1 MLELT
6 APAED
11 FSPPLLRL
19 QREAPSPLPRLVLR
33 VLLGLLA
40 ALLAW
45 AVFGRL
51 DIVAVAPGKL
61 VPLTYLKVV
70 QPAEAGIVQELLVR
84 EGDEVRAGQVLVRM
98 DRRVSEADS
107 RQLENEL
114 AVTRLQLARIDAELS
129 GKSMKR
135 LQSDPVDLFAHAQA
149 LLRARQSAYRDA
161 VEGERAALARAE
173 QEHQAARQQEQ
184 KLLSTAPIVR
194 QQEEG
199 WNQLMKEGFAGKL
212 MALDKT
218 KARIETEQE
227 LAAQRHAAESLKAA
241 IEQSRKRI
249 AQLASTYLQQLA
261 SERVEAEARY
271 RKLLQ
276 DWEKQ
281 SHRHGLLELKA
292 PQDGI
297 VKDLATHTPGTVVQ
311 PGSVLMTLVPRDEP
325 ILAEVWVG
333 NLDAGFVRKGQHAK
347 LKFATYPFQE
357 YGMAAGLVSH
367 LSPDATEGGGQEVR
381 SERFGGDAEGRTSP
395 SGYRALVEM
404 TSPYIESAGRRHMLS
419 SGLQVTAEIHLGTRT
434 VLEYL
439 LSPVRRVALEA
450 GRER

>member
-1 MLELT
+1 
-6 APAED
+6 
-11 FSPPLLRL
+11 
-19 QREAPSPLPRLVLR
+19 
-33 VLLGLLA
+33 LA
-40 ALLAW
+40 
-45 AVFGRL
+45 
-51 DIVAVAPGKL
+51 IK
-61 VPLTYLKVV
+61 
-70 QPAEAGIVQELLVR
+70 
-84 EGDEVRAGQVLVRM
+84 
-98 DRRVSEADS
+98 
-107 RQLENEL
+107 
-114 AVTRLQLARIDAELS
+114 RLQLARIDAELS
-129 GKSMKR
+129 GKPMRR
-135 LQSDPVDLFAHAQA
+135 LPADPADLFAHAQA
-149 LLRARQSAYRDA
+149 QLRSRQSAYRDA
-161 VEGERAALARAE
+161 MEVERAALARAE

-184 KLLSTAPIVR
+184 KLLTTAPIVR

-241 IEQSRKRI
+241 IEQSRKKI
-249 AQLASTYLQQLA
+249 AQIASAYLQQLTT
-261 SERVEAEARY
+261 ERVEAEAQY

-325 ILAEVWVG
+325 MLAEVWVG
-333 NLDAGFVRKGQHAK
+333 NLDAGFVQTGQQVK

-357 YGMAAGLVSH
+357 YGMASGAVSH
-367 LSPDATEGGGQEVR
+367 LSPDATEGDGQGTHPNK
-381 SERFGGDAEGRTSP
+381 FGGDADERNSP
-395 SGYRALVEM
+395 SGYRALVAM
-404 TSPYIESAGRRHMLS
+404 ALPYLESGGRRYRLS
-419 SGLQVTAEIHLGTRT
+419 PGMQVTAEIHLGTRT

-439 LSPVRRVALEA
+439 LSPVRKLAFEA